1 MKASDL
7 SKAVWASA
15 CAVSLAILPLA
26 LSACTQSGTND
37 GGGTGSD
44 TTTTPGGTTGGTGTT
59 GSTGTTGGT
68 TGTTFLA
75 VKLLPSAASALP
87 ANGLT

>member
-44 TTTTPGGTTGGTGTT
+44 TTTTPGGATDGTMTTPGGTTGGA
-59 GSTGTTGGT
+59 GTTGGT
-68 TGTTFLA
+68 TGGTAT
-75 VKLLPSAASALP
+75 P
-87 ANGLT
+87 